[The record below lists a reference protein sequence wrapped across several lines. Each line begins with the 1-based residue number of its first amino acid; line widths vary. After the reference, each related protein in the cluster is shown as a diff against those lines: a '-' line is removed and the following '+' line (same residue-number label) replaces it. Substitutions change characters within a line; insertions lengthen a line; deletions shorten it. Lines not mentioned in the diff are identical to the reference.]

1 MSVSVCVSL
10 LCAPAHAPNT
20 HCTRTDKISF
30 CSPRGQQGSILGMMG
45 EEEEDAETKKLKA
58 VFAGHF
64 PFQNAYQEH

>member
-1 MSVSVCVSL
+1 
-10 LCAPAHAPNT
+10 
-20 HCTRTDKISF
+20 
-30 CSPRGQQGSILGMMG
+30 MMG